1 MANFKVGFEFAFLQF
16 EKVKSFLYFYQIF
29 ASSLNIITY
38 YSVFSNN
45 TEYGQFYLI
54 QYIQKFT
61 L

>member
-54 QYIQKFT
+54 
-61 L
+61 